1 MATTLGLL
9 ILIAATALIVPII
22 NYLSNAEMRLRQ
34 LPADTSRTIK
44 ETYRPLFTLAAAIAV
59 LLPLLANVA
68 VFPQG
73 VKAIF
78 IPSAIALSGLI
89 VTLALMAS
97 DTAARLELRTTPQA
111 AYTLVG

>member
-9 ILIAATALIVPII
+9 ILIAATTLIVPII

-34 LPADTSRTIK
+34 LPAGTSRTIK
-44 ETYRPLFTLAAAIAV
+44 ETYRPLFVLAAAIAI

-68 VFPQG
+68 VFPQE

-78 IPSAIALSGLI
+78 IPSVIALSGLI
-89 VTLALMAS
+89 VTLTLMAI
-97 DTAARLELRTTPQA
+97 DTDLTPRWW
-111 AYTLVG
+111 TP

>member
-44 ETYRPLFTLAAAIAV
+44 ETYRPLF
-59 LLPLLANVA
+59 
-68 VFPQG
+68 
-73 VKAIF
+73 
-78 IPSAIALSGLI
+78 
-89 VTLALMAS
+89 
-97 DTAARLELRTTPQA
+97 
-111 AYTLVG
+111 